1 MKSRT
6 LRVQPEI
13 LERIKQRKFVKLPV
27 LEVTMKYLISLLV
40 RSTRKRGN
48 ANQKSRGK
56 RVVNLPKE

>member
-6 LRVQPEI
+6 LRVQLEI
-13 LERIKQRKFVKLPV
+13 LERLKLRKFVKLPV

-40 RSTRKRGN
+40 RSTRRREN
-48 ANQKSRGK
+48 AIKKSRGK